1 MKYSAVVVA
10 GCETLRRSTFKI
22 LEKYQQAGGKIIFVG
37 DVPKHFDTKKS
48 DDAKLLY
55 DNCKRVQFN
64 DTDII
69 SALDEERIVDI
80 WESAGR
86 RTNNLI
92 YQYRKDNDCDW
103 IFIVRINE
111 ELESVNLTIRKDRR
125 IIIKG
130 EFTP

>member
-1 MKYSAVVVA
+1 MRNIHFKYNTAYTFCQEYFLKLQYEICAEITDTLQVGKMKYSAVVVT

-80 WESAGR
+80 
-86 RTNNLI
+86 
-92 YQYRKDNDCDW
+92 
-103 IFIVRINE
+103 
-111 ELESVNLTIRKDRR
+111 
-125 IIIKG
+125 
-130 EFTP
+130 